1 MTGPKNVIG
10 PRVRQL
16 RRKQGLSVGDLA
28 DRLVIIGSQLD
39 TSALKA
45 IENRTRRVKDA
56 DVLALARA
64 LRVAIDDLFPSR
76 VRRPSGNYRDRSGG

>member
-16 RRKQGLSVGDLA
+16 RREQGLSGGDLA
-28 DRLVIIGSQLD
+28 DRLAAVGSPLD
-39 TSALKA
+39 MFALNA
-45 IENRTRRVKDA
+45 VESRTRRVKDT

-64 LRVAIDDLFPSR
+64 LRVPIDDLFQSR
-76 VRRPSGNYRDRSGG
+76 ARPPSGNYRDRSGG